1 MRSVFMLFLLW
12 ITPEL
17 LEKNKEKSTDWVTTH
32 TNKQTHKHTPNRSLC
47 CNFLF
52 PPPCPASWWL
62 TIRMWKLTAWFVKFT
77 HKANVFPVGCHSFFI
92 FNHRGGVDS
101 FLLLTFLKTNSKG
114 GNFNSNHVLG
124 QLLICRICSSP
135 LQQRAGTLIWN
146 CVRAH
151 FISIYFSVF

>member
-1 MRSVFMLFLLW
+1 MRFVFMHFLLW

-17 LEKNKEKSTDWVTTH
+17 LEKKPPTESPRTQTHRH
-32 TNKQTHKHTPNRSLC
+32 TNTHQIGAFVVIFFFRPLVLLLGDSQSGCGSWQNGLWSSHT
-47 CNFLF
+47 
-52 PPPCPASWWL
+52 
-62 TIRMWKLTAWFVKFT
+62 
-77 HKANVFPVGCHSFFI
+77 NVFRICCHSFFI
-92 FNHRGGVDS
+92 FNRRGGVDS

-135 LQQRAGTLIWN
+135 LQQRARTLIWN